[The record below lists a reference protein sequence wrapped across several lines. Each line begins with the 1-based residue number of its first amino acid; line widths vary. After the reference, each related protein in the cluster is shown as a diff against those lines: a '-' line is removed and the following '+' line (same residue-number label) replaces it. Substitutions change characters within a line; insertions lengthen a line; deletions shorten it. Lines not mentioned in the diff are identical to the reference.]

1 MTVIIF
7 AMVFINIVFII
18 ITVIVRTIIMI
29 LFFIL
34 TACMYVDVRYSIE
47 TLKRPK

>member
-7 AMVFINIVFII
+7 AIVFINIVFII
-18 ITVIVRTIIMI
+18 ITVIVRSIIMI

-34 TACMYVDVRYSIE
+34 TAWMCVDVRYSIE